1 MYIYNFIQRICD
13 AWLQETIR
21 ILKDKGAIL
30 FCVILPLAYPVIYS
44 WIYNN
49 EVVREVPIAIVDNS
63 HSTMS
68 REFTQKMDASP
79 DVSVALYC
87 SSINEAK
94 DAVGHGQI
102 YGFLYFPED
111 FAIKSGRLEQTH
123 VSVYCDMS
131 YMLTYKA
138 IFQTATAVSMMM
150 GSKIQAKLQG
160 HYTSREAEISARPLD
175 YEEVPIFNT
184 TGGYGNFIIPC
195 VLVLIIQQAMMLAV
209 GLVSGSDREK
219 GFPSLRG
226 NYVVSKLIG
235 KTVAYMLIFGLMFTY
250 VTLVVPHLFGFV
262 SLVHGKDLL
271 LLALPYLLACTFF
284 AQTLIDLVRYREN
297 VILLVVFTS
306 IPFLFL
312 SGMSWPES
320 NVPGFWQGVSD
331 LIPSTFAI
339 RGFVRM
345 SSMGARIGD
354 IAPEIRALWIH
365 VIVYGILACLV
376 IYRRYEVREAGYKKE
391 LREKENDL

>member
-1 MYIYNFIQRICD
+1 
-13 AWLQETIR
+13 
-21 ILKDKGAIL
+21 
-30 FCVILPLAYPVIYS
+30 
-44 WIYNN
+44 
-49 EVVREVPIAIVDNS
+49 
-63 HSTMS
+63 
-68 REFTQKMDASP
+68 
-79 DVSVALYC
+79 
-87 SSINEAK
+87 
-94 DAVGHGQI
+94 
-102 YGFLYFPED
+102 
-111 FAIKSGRLEQTH
+111 
-123 VSVYCDMS
+123 MS

-150 GSKIQAKLQG
+150 GSEIQAKLQG

>member
-1 MYIYNFIQRICD
+1 MYIYNFILRICD
-13 AWLQETIR
+13 AWLQETKR

-30 FCVILPLAYPVIYS
+30 FCVILPLAYPIIYS

-63 HSTMS
+63 HSAMS

-87 SSINEAK
+87 SSISEAK

-111 FAIKSGRLEQTH
+111 FAIKTGRMEQTH

-150 GSKIQAKLQG
+150 GSEIQAKLQG

-235 KTVAYMLIFGLMFTY
+235 KTIAYMLIFGLMFTY
-250 VTLVVPHLFGFV
+250 VTLAVPHFFGFV

-271 LLALPYLLACTFF
+271 LLAIPFLLACTFF

-354 IAPEIRALWIH
+354 IAPEIRALWIQ

-376 IYRRYEVREAGYKKE
+376 IYRRYEVREGGYKKE
-391 LREKENDL
+391 LREKENDI

>member
-13 AWLQETIR
+13 AWLQETKR

-63 HSTMS
+63 HSSMS

-94 DAVGHGQI
+94 DAIGHGEI

-111 FAIKSGRLEQTH
+111 FAIKTGRLEQTH

-150 GSKIQAKLQG
+150 GSEIQAKLQG
-160 HYTSREAEISARPLD
+160 HYTSREAEISAKPLD

-226 NYVVSKLIG
+226 DYVVSKLIG
-235 KTVAYMLIFGLMFTY
+235 KTIAYMLIFGLMFAY
-250 VTLVVPHLFGFV
+250 VTLAVPHFFGFV

-271 LLALPYLLACTFF
+271 MLAIPYLLACTFF

-331 LIPSTFAI
+331 VIPSTFAI

>member
-1 MYIYNFIQRICD
+1 MYIYNFILRICD
-13 AWLQETIR
+13 AWLQETKR

-30 FCVILPLAYPVIYS
+30 FCVILPLAYPIIYS

-63 HSTMS
+63 HSAMS

-87 SSINEAK
+87 SSISEAR

-111 FAIKSGRLEQTH
+111 FAIKTGRMEQTH

-150 GSKIQAKLQG
+150 GSEIQAKLQG

-235 KTVAYMLIFGLMFTY
+235 KTIAYMLIFGLMFTY
-250 VTLVVPHLFGFV
+250 VTLAVPHFFGFV

-271 LLALPYLLACTFF
+271 LLAIPFLLACTFF

-320 NVPGFWQGVSD
+320 NVPGFWQGISD

-354 IAPEIRALWIH
+354 IAPEIRALWIQ

-376 IYRRYEVREAGYKKE
+376 IYRRYEVREGGYKKE
-391 LREKENDL
+391 LREKENDI

>member
-1 MYIYNFIQRICD
+1 MYIYNFILRICD
-13 AWLQETIR
+13 AWLQETKR

-30 FCVILPLAYPVIYS
+30 FCVILPLAYPIIYS

-63 HSTMS
+63 HSAMS

-87 SSINEAK
+87 SSISEAR

-111 FAIKSGRLEQTH
+111 FAIKTGRMEQTH

-150 GSKIQAKLQG
+150 GSEIQAKLQG

-235 KTVAYMLIFGLMFTY
+235 KTIAYMLIFGLMFTY
-250 VTLVVPHLFGFV
+250 VTLAVPHFFGFV

-271 LLALPYLLACTFF
+271 LLAIPYLLACTFF

-345 SSMGARIGD
+345 NSMGARIGD

-391 LREKENDL
+391 LREQENDI